1 MKTSGLFQEADP
13 GGAMLENQ
21 QKKSGTWVAV
31 VSIAAAVVVAV
42 GAYLWVRRAPPSAPA
57 PEPVAQQAPAPPP
70 ADAKLPTA
78 EETDAR
84 IREEGAKLSS
94 RPELAEWLK
103 QPGLLERWVVVT
115 DNLSEGVSPRKQL
128 GFLGP
133 AKMFQAQHKRGK
145 TFIDPRSYARYDT
158 FADVVASID
167 AKGFAALV
175 RDLHPLLQ
183 SAYHA
188 LGYPNRNVDTAAA
201 QALQRLVAAPVVEGP
216 VELAPGKGALYL
228 FADEKLEKQGPVEK
242 HLLRMG
248 PRNTKL
254 IQAKAREI
262 AQALEL
268 PATASR

>member
-1 MKTSGLFQEADP
+1 MFDA
-13 GGAMLENQ
+13 Q
-21 QKKSGTWVAV
+21 QPKKKSGAWVAI

-42 GAYLWVRRAPPSAPA
+42 GAYLWVRRAPPPAPP
-57 PEPVAQQAPAPPP
+57 PEPVAQQAAPAPP
-70 ADAKLPTA
+70 ADVKLPTA

-84 IREEGAKLSS
+84 IRAEAAKLSS
-94 RPELAEWLK
+94 RPEWAEWLK
-103 QPGLLERWVVVT
+103 QSGLLERWVVVT
-115 DNLSEGVSPRKQL
+115 DNLSEDVSPRKQL

-133 AKMFQAQHKRGK
+133 AKPFHAQQKRNR
-145 TFIDPRSYARYDT
+145 TYIDPRSYARYDT

-167 AKGFAALV
+167 AKGFANLV

-183 SAYHA
+183 AAYHA
-188 LGYPNRNVDTAAA
+188 LGYPNRNIDVAAA
-201 QALQRLVAAPVVEGP
+201 QALQRIAAAPVVEGP
-216 VELAPGKGALYL
+216 VELKPGQGALWL

-254 IQAKAREI
+254 LQAKAKEI